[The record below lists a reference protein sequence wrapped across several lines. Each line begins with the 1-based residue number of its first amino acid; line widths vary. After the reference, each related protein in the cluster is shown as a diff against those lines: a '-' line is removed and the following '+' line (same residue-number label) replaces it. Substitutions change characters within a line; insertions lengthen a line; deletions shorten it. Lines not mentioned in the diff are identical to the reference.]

1 METIKLVLPKGWNDK
16 LYLEQREVYQTIE
29 RELQETRTLIGK

>member
-29 RELQETRTLIGK
+29 REYEKRN